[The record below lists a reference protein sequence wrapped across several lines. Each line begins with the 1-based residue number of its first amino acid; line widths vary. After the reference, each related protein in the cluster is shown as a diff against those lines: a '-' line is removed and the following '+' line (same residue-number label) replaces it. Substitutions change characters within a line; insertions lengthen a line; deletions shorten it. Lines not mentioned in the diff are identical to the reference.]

1 MAMEDMA
8 TEDMVTAQAM
18 DTVIIV
24 ILMAVATIIT
34 VMEILMDIKNLA
46 MTGMTIAMDQGMV
59 PVIGDEI
66 IRQGGRIT
74 F

>member
-24 ILMAVATIIT
+24 ILMAEATIIT
-34 VMEILMDIKNLA
+34 VMGILMEIKNLA
-46 MTGMTIAMDQGMV
+46 MTGMTIAMVQGMV
-59 PVIGDEI
+59 PVISDEI
-66 IRQGGRIT
+66 IGQGGRST